1 MPWLRRASNPR
12 DLSVVNVVDLEA
24 TCYENS
30 AFPTGE
36 IQEIIEI
43 GVCVLRLD
51 TGERYKRQGILVR
64 PQASLVSPFCTELTG
79 LTQSDVDR
87 GLPLAEAGKVLVKE
101 YKSST
106 RVWAGWGEWDRQ
118 QMEQECQSK
127 AIRSPMSS
135 TYLNISLLFAL
146 AFNQPRERSLSDAL
160 ALLGLKA
167 EGELHHAE
175 DDAWNAAL
183 LLHYILSGKRAT

>member
-12 DLSVVNVVDLEA
+12 DLSVINVVDLEA
-24 TCYENS
+24 TCYENG
-30 AFPTGE
+30 AFPAGE
-36 IQEIIEI
+36 TQEIIEM
-43 GVCVLRLD
+43 GVCVLRAA
-51 TGERYKRQGILVR
+51 TGERYKRQSLLVR
-64 PQASLVSPFCTELTG
+64 PQASLVSPFCSELTG
-79 LTQSDVDR
+79 LTQADVDR
-87 GLPLAEAGKVLVKE
+87 GLPLGEAGKVLVKE

-127 AIRSPMSS
+127 GIRSPMSS

-160 ALLGLKA
+160 ALLGLRP
-167 EGELHHAE
+167 EGELHHAA

-183 LLHYILSGKRAT
+183 LLHYILSGKRVV